1 MSKKAIAKKRK
12 ARSRKLTDQYIA
24 RNKDAG
30 RIELRSIKTHDDDAP
45 YLDALIQM
53 LNERR
58 DKKKQSD
65 NDIVFR
71 IDNFESDYSL
81 IVSDSIKVMVNRE
94 RVTIPLTDRSIQP
107 GKSLIIRRGDLKG
120 II

>member
-12 ARSRKLTDQYIA
+12 AKARHLTDKFVE

-30 RIELRSIKTHDDDAP
+30 RIELRSIKSHDDDVP

-53 LNERR
+53 LNEKR

-71 IDNFESDYSL
+71 IDNFESNYSL

-94 RVTIPLTDRSIQP
+94 RVTIPLTNKSIQP